1 MLDTRQ
7 PARALLS
14 KESKTE
20 GRAAWDEGSFRQEML
35 VHDGPSRAVVSA
47 LMERS
52 IDIAHEFTE

>member
-1 MLDTRQ
+1 MLMQEFAT
-7 PARALLS
+7 LGLS
-14 KESKTE
+14 KTGAKRLQRS
-20 GRAAWDEGSFRQEML
+20 GSFRQEML